1 MFRPNYQLTI
11 EVKDSTDTFIP
22 IFGGWVSD
30 INIGVQNAGAAAVVT
45 NATVTAIGA
54 LGGYQAATG
63 ANTLANI
70 PVADLIARWRAGD
83 RSPEIAQ
90 ALMQAGVSTAQIGT
104 GTAAMLPAMGP
115 KTAKIKGAGTIGTL
129 GLGAYNA
136 YKALTEE

>member
-1 MFRPNYQLTI
+1 MLFRSGPVGRAMQN
-11 EVKDSTDTFIP
+11 
-22 IFGGWVSD
+22 FGV
-30 INIGVQNAGAAAVVT
+30 
-45 NATVTAIGA
+45 ATGKTAIWNPVGRTAIGA